1 MPHPVTNSNS
11 KMTMLANPPIFPT
24 HLPAGY
30 ECFADETTY
39 DPDQHLALEWPEQI
53 LTLAEFGYDESA
65 IDACASPVA
74 VTSPFRMLSEEGVRV
89 THQVVSRLKAQRSEI
104 AGDRVPSHLA
114 GGVYRSKFLRDL
126 CACPEILDHLSKIG
140 GTPLAPHS
148 MPSQQL
154 YVNYAPQDL
163 SQAVDAWH
171 FDGIGFDYVLMMS
184 DPGQLKGG
192 AFEYFQGTK
201 FEIAETFNLAV
212 HEVRYGITSELP
224 QDRVIRTRFPAAGYA
239 IFQQGNMVVHRAAK
253 LLAPGDRITMVPG
266 FVSRNFSCP
275 DPTAVHDMPCYGEPG
290 IVAELARH
298 SAWLAQT
305 KLQHLLHSLPLSD
318 DSGQLAANLKN
329 TIADVISV
337 IRELEKAQASAQA
350 DKP

>member
-1 MPHPVTNSNS
+1 
-11 KMTMLANPPIFPT
+11 MLANPPIFPT

-184 DPGQLKGG
+184 DPAQLKGG

-212 HEVRYGITSELP
+212 HEVRTASPVNCRRIASSGHGSLP
-224 QDRVIRTRFPAAGYA
+224 QATRFS
-239 IFQQGNMVVHRAAK
+239 NRATWWFTGPRNC
-253 LLAPGDRITMVPG
+253 LLRGIA
-266 FVSRNFSCP
+266 SRWCP
-275 DPTAVHDMPCYGEPG
+275 DSCRVTSLVQTQPPFTTCRVMASRALSPNWPATVRGWHRPSCNTCSTPCHFPM
-290 IVAELARH
+290 IPD
-298 SAWLAQT
+298 
-305 KLQHLLHSLPLSD
+305 SLRRI
-318 DSGQLAANLKN
+318 LK
-329 TIADVISV
+329 T
-337 IRELEKAQASAQA
+337 RLRT
-350 DKP
+350 